1 MAATLLLIACAAAAS
16 AVLLWVS
23 CSGLGDSSQRLADH
37 YGIPEIVKGSVI
49 TAIASS
55 IPEFVTAVLAIPVH
69 GDFELG
75 LAAIIGSA
83 IYNVLVIPACSVFA
97 RGRSL
102 QANRE
107 LVFREALFYLVSVVV
122 LLLVICLAVVY
133 DGVGADAGAGVRGTF
148 TRPLALLPLL
158 LYGLYLFM
166 QYEEV
171 RDHRQ
176 KVARVPGI
184 DPARQWLI
192 LVLCI
197 GLICVGVEVLLR
209 CAIALGE
216 LLETPT
222 FLWGMTMVA
231 AATSIPDTLIS
242 IKEAKLGRTDASVSN
257 VLGSNVFD
265 LLVAVPV
272 GVLIAGSVSVSFTQT
287 VPMMS
292 FLVLATIVL
301 LVFMRRDMELTHR
314 EASFMLL
321 LYLAFGLWMATEAFG
336 ITRVLGLPY

>member
-1 MAATLLLIACAAAAS
+1 MAATLLLIACAASAS

-37 YGIPEIVKGSVI
+37 YGIPDIVKGSVI

-102 QANRE
+102 QSNRE
-107 LVFREALFYLVSVVV
+107 LIFREALFYLVSVVV

-133 DGVGADAGAGVRGTF
+133 DGVGAGAEVRGTF

-166 QYEEV
+166 QFEEV
-171 RDHRQ
+171 RDHRR
-176 KVARVPGI
+176 KVARVAGI

-222 FLWGMTMVA
+222 FLWGMTIVA

-242 IKEAKLGRTDASVSN
+242 MKEAKLGRTDASVSN

-301 LVFMRRDMELTHR
+301 LVFMRRDMELNHR

-336 ITRVLGLPY
+336 ITSVLGLPY

>member
-1 MAATLLLIACAAAAS
+1 MAATLLLIACAASAS
-16 AVLLWVS
+16 AALLWIA
-23 CSGLGDSSQRLADH
+23 CDRLGGSAQRLADH
-37 YGIPEIVKGSVI
+37 HGIPAIVKGSVI
-49 TAIASS
+49 MAVSSS
-55 IPEFVTAVLAIPVH
+55 IPELATAVLAIPVH

-97 RGRSL
+97 RGHSLRS
-102 QANRE
+102 NRE

-133 DGVGADAGAGVRGTF
+133 DGVGGEPGAEIRGTF

-171 RDHRQ
+171 RDYRR
-176 KVARVPGI
+176 KATRTKGI
-184 DPARQWLI
+184 RPAREWLI
-192 LVLCI
+192 LGLSI

-209 CAIALGE
+209 CAVALGE
-216 LLETPT
+216 LLDTPT
-222 FLWGMTMVA
+222 FLWGMTIVA

-242 IKEAKLGRTDASVSN
+242 VREAKLGRSDASVSN

-272 GVLIAGSVSVSFTQT
+272 AVLIAGSVGVSFTQT

-301 LVFMRRDMELTHR
+301 LVFMRRDMELTR
-314 EASFMLL
+314 TEASLMLL
-321 LYLAFGLWMATEAFG
+321 LYLVFGLWMAAEAFG
-336 ITRVLGLPY
+336 ITSVLGLSG

>member
-1 MAATLLLIACAAAAS
+1 MAATLLLIACAASAS

-37 YGIPEIVKGSVI
+37 YGIPDIVKGSVI

-83 IYNVLVIPACSVFA
+83 IYNVLVIPAGSVFA
-97 RGRSL
+97 RGSSL
-102 QANRE
+102 QSNRE
-107 LVFREALFYLVSVVV
+107 LIFREALFYLVSVVV

-133 DGVGADAGAGVRGTF
+133 DGVGAGAEVRGTF

-166 QYEEV
+166 QFEEV
-171 RDHRQ
+171 RDHRR
-176 KVARVPGI
+176 KVARVAGI

-222 FLWGMTMVA
+222 FLWGMTIVA

-242 IKEAKLGRTDASVSN
+242 MKEAKLGRTDASVSN

-301 LVFMRRDMELTHR
+301 LVFMRRDMELNHR

-336 ITRVLGLPY
+336 ITSVLGLPY

>member
-16 AVLLWVS
+16 AALLWIA
-23 CSGLGDSSQRLADH
+23 CDRLGGSAQRLADH
-37 YGIPEIVKGSVI
+37 YAIPAIVKGSVI
-49 TAIASS
+49 TAVSSS
-55 IPEFVTAVLAIPVH
+55 IPELATAVLAIPVH

-83 IYNVLVIPACSVFA
+83 IFNVLVIPACSVFA
-97 RGRSL
+97 HGRSL
-102 QANRE
+102 QSNRE

-122 LLLVICLAVVY
+122 LLVVICLAVVY
-133 DGVGADAGAGVRGTF
+133 DGAGGEPGTEIRGTF

-171 RDHRQ
+171 REHRE
-176 KVARVPGI
+176 KVARAPGI
-184 DPARQWLI
+184 HPAREWLI
-192 LVLCI
+192 LGACI

-209 CAIALGE
+209 CALALGD
-216 LLETPT
+216 LLDTPT
-222 FLWGMTMVA
+222 FLWGMTIVA
-231 AATSIPDTLIS
+231 AATSIPDALIS
-242 IKEAKLGRTDASVSN
+242 VKESQLGRSDASVSN

-265 LLVAVPV
+265 LLVALPV

-301 LVFMRRDMELTHR
+301 LVFMRRDMELTHS
-314 EASFMLL
+314 EASVMLG
-321 LYLAFGLWMATEAFG
+321 LYLAFGLWMAAEAFG
-336 ITRVLGLPY
+336 ITSVLGLHG

>member
-1 MAATLLLIACAAAAS
+1 MAATLLLIACAASAS

-37 YGIPEIVKGSVI
+37 YGIPDIVKGSVI

-83 IYNVLVIPACSVFA
+83 IYNVLVIPAGSVFA

-102 QANRE
+102 QSNRE
-107 LVFREALFYLVSVVV
+107 LIFREALFYLVSVVV

-133 DGVGADAGAGVRGTF
+133 DGVGAGAEVRGTF

-166 QYEEV
+166 QFEEV

-176 KVARVPGI
+176 KVARVAGI
-184 DPARQWLI
+184 APARQWLI

-222 FLWGMTMVA
+222 FLWGMTIVA

-242 IKEAKLGRTDASVSN
+242 MKEAKLGRTDASVSN

-301 LVFMRRDMELTHR
+301 LVFMRRDMELNHR

-336 ITRVLGLPY
+336 ITSVLGLPY

>member
-37 YGIPEIVKGSVI
+37 YGIPDIVKGSVI

-83 IYNVLVIPACSVFA
+83 IYNVLVIPAGSVFA
-97 RGRSL
+97 RGSSL
-102 QANRE
+102 QSNRE
-107 LVFREALFYLVSVVV
+107 LIFREALFYLVSVVV

-133 DGVGADAGAGVRGTF
+133 DGAEAGGGVRGTF

-176 KVARVPGI
+176 KVARVAGI

-222 FLWGMTMVA
+222 FLWGMTIVA
-231 AATSIPDTLIS
+231 AATSIPDMLIS
-242 IKEAKLGRTDASVSN
+242 MKEAKLGRTDASVSN

-287 VPMMS
+287 VPMMG
-292 FLVLATIVL
+292 FLVVATIVL
-301 LVFMRRDMELTHR
+301 LVFMRRDMELNHR

-336 ITRVLGLPY
+336 ITSVLGLPY

>member
-1 MAATLLLIACAAAAS
+1 LIACAAGAS
-16 AVLLWVS
+16 AVLLWIS
-23 CSGLGDSSQRLADH
+23 CDWLGGASQRLADH
-37 YGIPEIVKGSVI
+37 YGIPDIVKGSVI

-102 QANRE
+102 RANRE
-107 LVFREALFYLVSVVV
+107 LIFREALFYLVSVVV

-133 DGVGADAGAGVRGTF
+133 DGAEAGGGVRGTF

-222 FLWGMTMVA
+222 FLWGMTIVA

-242 IKEAKLGRTDASVSN
+242 MKEAKLGRTDASVSN

-301 LVFMRRDMELTHR
+301 LVFMRRDMELNHR

-336 ITRVLGLPY
+336 ITSVLGLPY

>member
-1 MAATLLLIACAAAAS
+1 MAATLLLIACAASAS

-37 YGIPEIVKGSVI
+37 YGIPDIVKGSVI

-97 RGRSL
+97 RGSSL

-107 LVFREALFYLVSVVV
+107 LVFREALFYLVAVIV

-133 DGVGADAGAGVRGTF
+133 DGAEPGPDVRGTF

-158 LYGLYLFM
+158 LYGLYLYI

-176 KVARVPGI
+176 HAVRVPGI
-184 DPARQWLI
+184 HPLREWAI
-192 LVLCI
+192 LVGCI

-209 CAIALGE
+209 CAIALGD
-216 LLETPT
+216 LLDTPT
-222 FLWGMTMVA
+222 FLWGMTIVA

-242 IKEAKLGRTDASVSN
+242 VKEAKLGRTDASVSN

-301 LVFMRRDMELTHR
+301 LVFMRRDMELNHR

-336 ITRVLGLPY
+336 ITSVLGLPY

>member
-1 MAATLLLIACAAAAS
+1 MAATLLLIACAASAS
-16 AVLLWVS
+16 AVLLWAS

-37 YGIPEIVKGSVI
+37 YGIPDIVKGSVI

-107 LVFREALFYLVSVVV
+107 LIFREALFYLVSVVV

-133 DGVGADAGAGVRGTF
+133 DGVGAGAEVRGTF

-166 QYEEV
+166 QFEEV

-222 FLWGMTMVA
+222 FLWGMTIVA

-242 IKEAKLGRTDASVSN
+242 MKEAKLGRTDASVSN

-301 LVFMRRDMELTHR
+301 LVFMRRDMELNHR

-336 ITRVLGLPY
+336 ITSVLGLPY

>member
-23 CSGLGDSSQRLADH
+23 CDWLGGASQRLSDH
-37 YGIPEIVKGSVI
+37 YGIPAIVKGSVI
-49 TAIASS
+49 TAVSS
-55 IPEFVTAVLAIPVH
+55 SVPEFATAVLAIPVH

-107 LVFREALFYLVSVVV
+107 LVFREALFYLVAVVV

-133 DGVGADAGAGVRGTF
+133 DGIEPGPDIRGTF

-158 LYGLYLFM
+158 LYGLYLFI

-171 RDHRQ
+171 REHRQ
-176 KVARVPGI
+176 RVTRVQGI
-184 DPARQWLI
+184 HPVREWAI
-192 LVLCI
+192 LVACI

-209 CAIALGE
+209 CAITLGD
-216 LLETPT
+216 LLDTPT
-222 FLWGMTMVA
+222 FLWGMTLVA

-242 IKEAKLGRTDASVSN
+242 VNEAKAGRSDASISN

-272 GVLIAGSVSVSFTQT
+272 GVLIAGAVSVSFTMT
-287 VPMMS
+287 VPMMA

-301 LVFMRRDMELTHR
+301 LVFMRRDMKLSHR
-314 EASFMLL
+314 EAGVMLV
-321 LYLAFGLWMATEAFG
+321 LYLAFGVWMATEAFG
-336 ITRVLGLPY
+336 ITSVLGLSH